1 MKPNPVHGTPPRVT
15 ADAPYPPLEVE
26 GPNRQ
31 IARMLSFS
39 LASDKSEMTSITQY
53 MYQSWALSPS
63 HAEWARTMERIAEV
77 EMRHFQILGRLI
89 LQLGGDPRYA
99 APRRNRLVFW
109 NGSMPSYNRTPQ
121 AILLDSLHLE
131 EAAIETYR
139 RQITLISD
147 ECVSLVLKRIILDE
161 EIHARLFERCL
172 QEL

>member
-1 MKPNPVHGTPPRVT
+1 
-15 ADAPYPPLEVE
+15 
-26 GPNRQ
+26 
-31 IARMLSFS
+31 
-39 LASDKSEMTSITQY
+39 
-53 MYQSWALSPS
+53 
-63 HAEWARTMERIAEV
+63 
-77 EMRHFQILGRLI
+77 
-89 LQLGGDPRYA
+89 
-99 APRRNRLVFW
+99 
-109 NGSMPSYNRTPQ
+109 MPSYNRTPQ